1 VNQRPA
7 RRTRARRSYGSGA
20 SIEAWAARNGHEVIG
35 WAEDTDVSG
44 AVPPWQRPELGKWL
58 PSTIGKDVSEVEER
72 RAWEASQAGKWD
84 IACAWK
90 LDRVSR
96 RVLHVWQLVEW
107 TEAKGKALASVED
120 GFDLS
125 TPMGKILFSL
135 IAAFAEGELEA
146 IRFRAKSSF
155 AHLMRS
161 GRWRGGFVPYGYR
174 AEKDPES
181 DGWKLV
187 PDEYGEATAK
197 VVREIVR
204 RIVEDGDAI
213 NAVCRWL
220 NEEKVPTSLDT
231 QRIRAGKQPKGALWR
246 VGNLTK
252 MLRSHTL
259 LGQVEM
265 MEEVTLPD
273 GKKETRTRLVR
284 DAEGQPLQR
293 AEPLLTRA
301 EWDRLQAKLTEN
313 ARPNAGNRY
322 DRSPLLQVAF
332 CACGRPMYRNN
343 GRNWMYY
350 RCSSRNI
357 SGALCG
363 MTKAIKAEELE
374 RTVTDA
380 FLQSVGHLEVVETP
394 VTDDIRR
401 ELAKTYGIPAAL
413 AGRLVGETR
422 EELEK
427 DALELSLAFP
437 KEPEFLTGGLDPE
450 GEYDDEDPVEHYFR
464 HRAASRAYYGA

>member
-1 VNQRPA
+1 MTAARYSSTDLSGVSSVRPVTTG
-7 RRTRARRSYGSGA
+7 RRARGRRQADGAHAGESAACATDESTSVVRQRA

-84 IACAWK
+84 IACAGK

-213 NAVCRWL
+213 NAVS
-220 NEEKVPTSLDT
+220 V
-231 QRIRAGKQPKGALWR
+231 
-246 VGNLTK
+246 
-252 MLRSHTL
+252 
-259 LGQVEM
+259 
-265 MEEVTLPD
+265 
-273 GKKETRTRLVR
+273 
-284 DAEGQPLQR
+284 AERG
-293 AEPLLTRA
+293 EGS
-301 EWDRLQAKLTEN
+301 D
-313 ARPNAGNRY
+313 
-322 DRSPLLQVAF
+322 
-332 CACGRPMYRNN
+332 
-343 GRNWMYY
+343 
-350 RCSSRNI
+350 
-357 SGALCG
+357 
-363 MTKAIKAEELE
+363 
-374 RTVTDA
+374 
-380 FLQSVGHLEVVETP
+380 
-394 VTDDIRR
+394 
-401 ELAKTYGIPAAL
+401 LA
-413 AGRLVGETR
+413 
-422 EELEK
+422 
-427 DALELSLAFP
+427 
-437 KEPEFLTGGLDPE
+437 
-450 GEYDDEDPVEHYFR
+450 
-464 HRAASRAYYGA
+464 